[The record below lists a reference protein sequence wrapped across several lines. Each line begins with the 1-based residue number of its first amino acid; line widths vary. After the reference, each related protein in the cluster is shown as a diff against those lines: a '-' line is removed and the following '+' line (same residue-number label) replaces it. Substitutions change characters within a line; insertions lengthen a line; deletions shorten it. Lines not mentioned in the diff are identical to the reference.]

1 MKALSK
7 MTWIELKLFLR
18 EPIGVFFTLLFPLM
32 LLFLFG
38 SIYGNEPT
46 PFLDGRGSV
55 DNSAP
60 GYIGMIIGTLGM
72 VSLPITLASYRQRG
86 ILRRLRATPLQPGT
100 VLWSQVIVSTLVAL
114 AGAGLLVTAAVLF
127 YDLTLPAVPLA
138 VIPAILLGGLSFFAL
153 GFVLAGV
160 MPTARTAQAV
170 GMALFYPMLFLSGA
184 AMPRQMMPESLQRVA
199 EFLPLTHVVELI
211 EDLWFDGAL
220 NLTALAV
227 VSGLLVV
234 GLFASR
240 VTFRWE

>member
-55 DNSAP
+55 DNSVP

-153 GFVLAGV
+153 GFVLAGI

-184 AMPRQMMPESLQRVA
+184 GMPRQMMPESLQRVA
-199 EFLPLTHVVELI
+199 EFLPLTHVVDLI
-211 EDLWFDGAL
+211 DDLWFDGAL